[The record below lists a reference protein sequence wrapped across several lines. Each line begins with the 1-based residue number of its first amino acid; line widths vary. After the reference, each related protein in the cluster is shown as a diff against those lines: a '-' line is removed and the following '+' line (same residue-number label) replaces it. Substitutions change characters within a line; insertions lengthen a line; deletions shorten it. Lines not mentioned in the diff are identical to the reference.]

1 MNRIRIYKLDEK
13 EWKPTRE
20 NLTVNVFGISLIPA
34 EWTNH
39 KFVLTKVNPGGEF
52 SMHTDPYHH
61 VFYFLK
67 GQGIG
72 WIGDETYEITPDLIV
87 EVQSGESHGYKN
99 IGAEDLVLLTINIP
113 KT

>member
-1 MNRIRIYKLDEK
+1 MNRKRIYQLDEK

-20 NLTVNVFGISLIPA
+20 DLTENVFGISLIPDK
-34 EWTNH
+34 WTTH
-39 KFVLTKVNPGGEF
+39 KIVLTKVNPGGEF

-67 GQGIG
+67 GKGIG
-72 WIGDETYEITPDLIV
+72 WIEDQTYEIRPELIV
-87 EVQSGESHGYKN
+87 EVPSGMLHGYKN
-99 IGAEDLVLLTINIP
+99 VGAKDLILLTINLP